1 MSYYLGQWMIFAVKA
16 DGESSCLYGIFL
28 VHQLLYIKNDNLK
41 LNTFLVQLNCENLV
55 RMLSHVNINS
65 KANFMRSFPE
75 VQLQNGNKQK
85 LNKLRGET

>member
-16 DGESSCLYGIFL
+16 DGESSCLFGIFL
-28 VHQLLYIKNDNLK
+28 VHQLLYIKNNNLK
-41 LNTFLVQLNCENLV
+41 LNTFLVQLHCENLV

-85 LNKLRGET
+85 LNK

>member
-65 KANFMRSFPE
+65 KAYFMRSFPE
-75 VQLQNGNKQK
+75 VELQNGNKQK
-85 LNKLRGET
+85 LNK